1 MRNKIETIPTGIP
14 YANKKVYELIQ
25 EETDGNVKAFAESI
39 NVSQQSLNRIFCID
53 RRNGKFPSVSNE
65 IKQGII
71 EVYGKDEIW
80 FIADRKDVRHD
91 ESKNIESNK
100 NVVIPDLYYTYLVP
114 MSAMAGTL
122 VGFDADGVCPSECE
136 RIVSP
141 IAGVDF
147 AISVYGDSMVP
158 EFPSGSR
165 VLLKRINHTIYIEWG
180 NVFVLDTTN
189 GIILKEVQPS
199 QKEGALTCHSLN
211 PNGRYKDFDV
221 PMCEVRAM
229 YKVLACV
236 SLR

>member
-1 MRNKIETIPTGIP
+1 M
-14 YANKKVYELIQ
+14 KKNERLK
-25 EETDGNVKAFAESI
+25 KAIDYLRLHSI
-39 NVSQQSLNRIFCID
+39 VEKDKDVAVRMKADPSNVSRAIKD
-53 RRNGKFPSVSNE
+53 MPTDKFLQRFNNAFDNVFNLEWLLTGEGEMLVDKATSTPSEEDS
-65 IKQGII
+65 I
-71 EVYGKDEIW
+71 Y
-80 FIADRKDVRHD
+80 H
-91 ESKNIESNK
+91 
-100 NVVIPDLYYTYLVP
+100 TYLIP
-114 MSAMAGTL
+114 MSAMAGSL
-122 VGFDADGVCPSECE
+122 IGFDTDGMRPTDCE

-147 AISVYGDSMVP
+147 AISVYGDSMTP

-165 VLLKRINHTIYIEWG
+165 VLIKRIDPTIYIDWG

-199 QKEGALTCHSLN
+199 PKEGLLTCHSLN

-221 PMCEVRAM
+221 PMCEIRAM

>member
-1 MRNKIETIPTGIP
+1 MAK
-14 YANKKVYELIQ
+14 
-25 EETDGNVKAFAESI
+25 
-39 NVSQQSLNRIFCID
+39 
-53 RRNGKFPSVSNE
+53 NE
-65 IKQGII
+65 ILAGLIKMIKYKSNLTQSEIAAQIGVSKQYLSDTLNGRYPFNNELKQKLCEQFTYIKCEGNMLI
-71 EVYGKDEIW
+71 EGRNSPLTATNEEYSPPE
-80 FIADRKDVRHD
+80 
-91 ESKNIESNK
+91 
-100 NVVIPDLYYTYLVP
+100 LYYTYLIP
-114 MSAMAGTL
+114 MSAMGGSL
-122 VGFDADGVCPSECE
+122 IGFDENGVRPAECE

-165 VLLKRINHTIYIEWG
+165 VLIKRIDPTIYIDWG
-180 NVFVLDTTN
+180 NIFVLDTTN

-199 QKEGALTCHSLN
+199 QKEGVLTCHSLN

-221 PMCEVRAM
+221 PMCEIRAM

>member
-1 MRNKIETIPTGIP
+1 MDLKGRLLLFIEHKGIT
-14 YANKKVYELIQ
+14 VQ
-25 EETDGNVKAFAESI
+25 EFEKQAGLSNA
-39 NVSQQSLNRIFCID
+39 
-53 RRNGKFPSVSNE
+53 SVSKMGNNTRMGTLDKISNSFPELNINWLRMGVGDMLITTTGRDTSSTPIATEGE
-65 IKQGII
+65 I
-71 EVYGKDEIW
+71 
-80 FIADRKDVRHD
+80 
-91 ESKNIESNK
+91 
-100 NVVIPDLYYTYLVP
+100 YYTYLIP
-114 MSAMAGTL
+114 MSAMAGSL
-122 VGFDADGVCPSECE
+122 IGFDTDGLRPTECE

-147 AISVYGDSMVP
+147 AISVYGDSMMP

-180 NVFVLDTTN
+180 NIFVLDTTN

-199 QKEGALTCHSLN
+199 QKEGILTCHSLN

-221 PMCEVRAM
+221 PMCEIRAM

>member
-1 MRNKIETIPTGIP
+1 MVENKEFRLHIKRLKLEKDLTQAEIAEKLG
-14 YANKKVYELIQ
+14 
-25 EETDGNVKAFAESI
+25 VKS
-39 NVSQQSLNRIFCID
+39 
-53 RRNGKFPSVSNE
+53 
-65 IKQGII
+65 
-71 EVYGKDEIW
+71 
-80 FIADRKDVRHD
+80 
-91 ESKNIESNK
+91 
-100 NVVIPDLYYTYLVP
+100 TYLIP
-114 MSAMAGTL
+114 MSAMAGSLT
-122 VGFDADGVCPSECE
+122 GFDTEGVCPRECE

-199 QKEGALTCHSLN
+199 AKEGILTCHSLN

-221 PMCEVRAM
+221 PMCEIRAM

-236 SLR
+236 IEKIFYKLKIMGLYYRKRIKILPGVHMNLSKSGTSLSVGRRGASVNFGKKGTYMNVGIPGTGIHSLPYQET

>member
-1 MRNKIETIPTGIP
+1 MDSTFIEKLRQHFD
-14 YANKKVYELIQ
+14 NM
-25 EETDGNVKAFAESI
+25 
-39 NVSQQSLNRIFCID
+39 
-53 RRNGKFPSVSNE
+53 SVT
-65 IKQGII
+65 Q
-71 EVYGKDEIW
+71 
-80 FIADRKDVRHD
+80 
-91 ESKNIESNK
+91 KNIAETLGVDPAYINK
-100 NVVIPDLYYTYLVP
+100 LLSGKKGFGKKTAQQFQDLYGLSASWLLTGEGNMLKDGSDMPHADSSLGDSSSELYYTYLIP
-114 MSAMAGTL
+114 MSAMAGSLT
-122 VGFDADGVCPSECE
+122 GFDTEGVCPRECE

-199 QKEGALTCHSLN
+199 AKEGILTCHSLN

-221 PMCEVRAM
+221 PMCEIRAM

-236 SLR
+236 SMR

>member
-1 MRNKIETIPTGIP
+1 M
-14 YANKKVYELIQ
+14 
-25 EETDGNVKAFAESI
+25 
-39 NVSQQSLNRIFCID
+39 
-53 RRNGKFPSVSNE
+53 SVT
-65 IKQGII
+65 Q
-71 EVYGKDEIW
+71 
-80 FIADRKDVRHD
+80 
-91 ESKNIESNK
+91 KNIAETLGVDPAYINK
-100 NVVIPDLYYTYLVP
+100 LLSGKKGFGKKTAQQFQDLYGLSASWLLTGEGNMLKDSSDMPHPDSSLGDSSSELYYTYLIP
-114 MSAMAGTL
+114 MSAMAGSLT
-122 VGFDADGVCPSECE
+122 GFDTEGVCPRECE

-199 QKEGALTCHSLN
+199 AKEGILTCHSLN

-221 PMCEVRAM
+221 PMCEIRAM

-236 SLR
+236 SMR

>member
-1 MRNKIETIPTGIP
+1 MREKMLRFDKYMKYKGLNDNRVTLDCGLSQGLLGQARTGKSDLGNATVNKILKI
-14 YANKKVYELIQ
+14 YQ
-25 EETDGNVKAFAESI
+25 D
-39 NVSQQSLNRIFCID
+39 LNRVWLLTGEGNMLMDDHIV
-53 RRNGKFPSVSNE
+53 P
-65 IKQGII
+65 Q
-71 EVYGKDEIW
+71 
-80 FIADRKDVRHD
+80 ADDSAD
-91 ESKNIESNK
+91 NPTS
-100 NVVIPDLYYTYLVP
+100 DLYYTYLIP
-114 MSAMAGTL
+114 MSAMAGSL
-122 VGFDADGVCPSECE
+122 VGFDADGVRFNDCE

-147 AISVYGDSMVP
+147 AISIHGDSMMP

-165 VLLKRINHTIYIEWG
+165 VLIKRIDPTIYIDWG

-199 QKEGALTCHSLN
+199 PKEGLLTCHSLN

-221 PMCEVRAM
+221 PMCEIRAM